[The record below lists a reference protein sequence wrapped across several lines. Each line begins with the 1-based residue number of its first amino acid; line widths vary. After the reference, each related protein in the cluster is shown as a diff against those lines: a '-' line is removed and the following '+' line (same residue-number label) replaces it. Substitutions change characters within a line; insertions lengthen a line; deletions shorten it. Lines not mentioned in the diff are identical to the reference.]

1 MVGLAFA
8 AFALFAYRASA
19 QPPTAKPKPKTATPA
34 PARAAPTPAPASAAK
49 PPVGGPVRKTPVG
62 FPQDAG
68 PHDTVSSIEWWY
80 FNSFLTTEGGRKLA
94 VVGSFFRVG
103 LPGQKKGHYLIYSLA
118 DLGAKTRT
126 AYSVMDRQSFLL
138 LRSLAELQI
147 RLKPDD
153 PRPYQLLAILQ
164 DGTLPAPHRLLG
176 ENAQVKTTGRFSIT
190 MDNNALVQET
200 DDGRAWKAVLNGDG
214 WTLELALKQPE
225 RAQMLVGGKG
235 MTGVK
240 RPDEMY
246 YLSLTRMDVSG
257 TITEDGSVS
266 NVKGVG
272 WLDRQWG
279 SPEFVQ
285 NYGWDWLG
293 IQLDDGSDLIL
304 YRIRNNS
311 NNDIVKIEGTVLTKD
326 GQTVVE
332 QPTAFRKT
340 GVWTDRSTNITF
352 PAGFDITLPKSG
364 YTLSIAP
371 SFPEQTIP
379 VIGIGDA
386 IWEGV
391 VEVNGTGKD
400 NTPVSGIGYLELVG
414 YRRPVKAAPK

>member
-1 MVGLAFA
+1 MGAGI
-8 AFALFAYRASA
+8 ALLLVSFFGAGSAIA
-19 QPPTAKPKPKTATPA
+19 QPPAEVKPSA
-34 PARAAPTPAPASAAK
+34 PAKAAPVDPAK
-49 PPVGGPVRKTPVG
+49 PPVGGPVRTTPVG

-68 PHDTVSSIEWWY
+68 PHDNVSSIEWWY
-80 FNSFLTTEGGRKLA
+80 FNSFLTTDDGRKLA

-103 LPGQKKGHYLIYSLA
+103 LPGQKKGHYLIYSLT
-118 DLGAKTRT
+118 DLTAKTRT

-138 LRSLAELQI
+138 LRSMAELQI
-147 RLKPDD
+147 RLRPDD

-164 DGTLPAPHRLLG
+164 EGELPAPHELLG
-176 ENAQVKTTGRFSIT
+176 ENALVKTGTRFSIA
-190 MDNNALVQET
+190 MANNSLAQET
-200 DDGRAWKAVLNGDG
+200 VDGRGWKAILNGEG
-214 WTLELALKQPE
+214 WTLELNLKQPE
-225 RAQMLVGGKG
+225 RAEMLVNGKG

-257 TITEDGSVS
+257 TINEDGAIH

-293 IQLDDGSDLIL
+293 IQMDDGSDLIL
-304 YRIRNNS
+304 YRLRNNVT
-311 NNDIVKIEGTVLTKD
+311 NDIVKIEGTVLTKT
-326 GQTVVE
+326 GETIIE
-332 QPTAFRKT
+332 QPTAFRRT
-340 GVWTDRSTNITF
+340 GLWTDPKTEIAF
-352 PAGFDITLPKSG
+352 PSGFDIVLPKTG
-364 YTLSIAP
+364 YTLSVTPA
-371 SFPEQTIP
+371 FPQQTIP

-391 VEVNGTGKD
+391 VDVKGTGKD
-400 NTPVSGIGYLELVG
+400 NVPVAGTGYLELVG
-414 YRRPVKAAPK
+414 YRKPYKPAPKAPK